1 MAILAQDNS
10 SLLPHVEAGFGE
22 SALEL
27 VLTEANFETLVD
39 ISSVAREGNISE
51 TELAYPRF
59 PLKQN
64 ADFVF
69 PENLRAID
77 EALLHFLVVD
87 ETMINNIQSATWDLF
102 HFQWSERLTQI

>member
-1 MAILAQDNS
+1 MGLAIMAQDDS
-10 SLLPHVEAGFGE
+10 CLLPHVETRFGE
-22 SALEL
+22 SPVAL

-69 PENLRAID
+69 PENLRAIP
-77 EALLHFLVVD
+77 EALLNFLVVD
-87 ETMINNIQSATWDLF
+87 ETMFNNIESATWDLF
-102 HFQWSERLTQI
+102 HFQWWRD